1 MGEVHDRAYSQLGA
15 VPPERPPTMTGSRP
29 TTVLRLRSLR
39 ALLVLVVLSCSTL
52 PLAGLG
58 VFAWQRSEGDW
69 VRNAGELLQS
79 EARST
84 IDKIDRNLFE
94 RYGDVQAFA
103 FNPDASAEPPTVAEA
118 ADFYSRNYVIYDL
131 LLVVDA
137 SGRVVAGNSVTG
149 DGQPIDPATY
159 AGADLSTRPWFQ
171 QALTLPAG
179 QTYVQDPEVDPLV
192 SAATGRDDATLLFA
206 APVYGPDGR
215 AERLW
220 VNWASVP
227 RVIGQIMDEQVAGL
241 ADRGVA
247 VTAQLLREDGVV
259 LVGPGAQDSLD
270 LAAAGSPAATAVA
283 GGASGHGSDE
293 LADGTGEDAEQVR
306 GWSASQGALGFAG
319 YGWGVVLSEDLGDA
333 VAPASSLL
341 RAVLLVAVLVAAVV
355 AVVALLVARALT
367 RPLDHAVAALEQVAD
382 GDLRPRLPESGTDEL
397 RTLAVALNRSL
408 ENMGAALGG
417 LRDRTGDLSTASDQL
432 RGLSDDVSRDATRGT
447 QVARAAQAA
456 TELVSDNVRTVAAG
470 AEEMGTSIREIAHS
484 TSEAARVG
492 ASAVVAARETTAQV
506 ARLGDSSR
514 QIGDVV
520 AVITS
525 IAEQTNLLALN
536 ATIEAA
542 RAGEAG
548 KGFAVVANE
557 VKELAQET
565 QKATEDI
572 TRRVGAIQADTAG
585 AAASIAGIAS
595 IVEQMNDFQQTIAS
609 AVEEQSATTAEMS
622 RNVAQ
627 AATGTEGVSADVR
640 TVTAATRSTAESTE
654 STRETAAALAAITEE
669 LRGLVSR
676 FELPR

>member
-1 MGEVHDRAYSQLGA
+1 
-15 VPPERPPTMTGSRP
+15 MTGHRL
-29 TTVLRLRSLR
+29 TTALRLRSLR
-39 ALLVLVVLSCSTL
+39 VLLVLVVLACSTI

-69 VRNAGELLQS
+69 VRNSGELLQS

-103 FNPDASAEPPTVAEA
+103 FNPDASAPPATVAEA

-131 LLVVDA
+131 LLVVDLD
-137 SGRVVAGNSVTG
+137 GRVVAGNSVTG
-149 DGQPIDPATY
+149 DGAPVDPASY
-159 AGADLSTRPWFQ
+159 AGADLSQRPWFT
-171 QALTLPAG
+171 QALGLPAG

-192 SAATGRDDATLLFA
+192 SAATGRDDATLVFA

-215 AERLW
+215 ADRLW

-241 ADRGVA
+241 ETRGVTA
-247 VTAQLLREDGVV
+247 TAQMLRKDGVV
-259 LVGPGAQDSLD
+259 LVGPGAEDSLD
-270 LAAAGSPAATAVA
+270 LATAGSPAAVSVAA
-283 GGASGHGSDE
+283 GGSGHGTDE
-293 LADGTGEDAEQVR
+293 LGDGTGEDTEKVR
-306 GWSASQGALGFAG
+306 GWSASEGALGFAG
-319 YGWGVVLSEDLGDA
+319 YGWGVVLSEHLSDA

-341 RAVLLVAVLVAAVV
+341 KAVLLVAVLVAAVV

-408 ENMGAALGG
+408 ENMGSALGG

-432 RGLSDDVSRDATRGT
+432 RGLSDDVARDASRGT
-447 QVARAAQAA
+447 EVARAAQAA

-470 AEEMGTSIREIAHS
+470 AEEMGASIREIAHS

-492 ASAVVAARETTAQV
+492 ASAVVAARQTTAQV
-506 ARLGDSSR
+506 ARLGESSR
-514 QIGDVV
+514 EIGDVV
-520 AVITS
+520 AAITS

-572 TRRVGAIQADTAG
+572 TRRVETIQADTAG
-585 AAASIAGIAS
+585 AAASIAEIAA
-595 IVEQMNDFQQTIAS
+595 IVEQVNNHQQTIAS
-609 AVEEQSATTAEMS
+609 AVEQQSATTAEMS

-640 TVTAATRSTAESTE
+640 TVTAATRSTAAATE
-654 STRETAAALAAITEE
+654 STRETAAALATITEE

-676 FELPR
+676 FELP

>member
-1 MGEVHDRAYSQLGA
+1 
-15 VPPERPPTMTGSRP
+15 MTGHRL
-29 TTVLRLRSLR
+29 TTALRLRSLR
-39 ALLVLVVLSCSTL
+39 TLLVLVVLACSTV

-69 VRNAGELLQS
+69 VRNSGELLQS

-131 LLVVDA
+131 LLVVDRD
-137 SGRVVAGNSVTG
+137 GRVVGGNSVTG
-149 DGQPIDPATY
+149 DGQPIDPASY
-159 AGADLSTRPWFQ
+159 AGADLSTRPWFAE
-171 QALTLPAG
+171 ALALPAG

-192 SAATGRDDATLLFA
+192 SAASGRDDATLVFA
-206 APVYGPDGR
+206 APVYGADGQ

-227 RVIGQIMDEQVAGL
+227 RVMGQILDEQVAGL
-241 ADRGVA
+241 GDRGVA

-270 LAAAGSPAATAVA
+270 LTATGSPAATAVA
-283 GGASGHGSDE
+283 AGASGHGTDE
-293 LADGTGEDAEQVR
+293 LADGTGADVEKVR
-306 GWSASQGALGFAG
+306 GWSASEGALGFAG
-319 YGWGVVLSEDLGDA
+319 YGWGVVLSEHLGDA
-333 VAPASSLL
+333 VAPASALL
-341 RAVLLVAVLVAAVV
+341 QAVLLVAVVVAAVV

-367 RPLDHAVAALEQVAD
+367 RPLDHAVGVLEQVAD

-397 RTLAVALNRSL
+397 RALAVALNRSL
-408 ENMGAALGG
+408 EDMGSALGG

-432 RGLSDDVSRDATRGT
+432 RGLSDDVTRDAARGT
-447 QVARAAQAA
+447 EVAGTAQAA
-456 TELVSDNVRTVAAG
+456 TELVSENVRTVAAG
-470 AEEMGTSIREIAHS
+470 AEEMGVSIREIAHS

-492 ASAVVAARETTAQV
+492 ASAVVAAQRTTAQV
-506 ARLGDSSR
+506 ARLGESSR

-520 AVITS
+520 AAITS

-565 QKATEDI
+565 QRATEDI
-572 TRRVGAIQADTAG
+572 TRRVETIQADTAG
-585 AAASIAGIAS
+585 AAASIAEIAA
-595 IVEQMNDFQQTIAS
+595 IVEQVNNHQQTIAS

-640 TVTAATRSTAESTE
+640 TVTAATRSTAQSIA
-654 STRETAAALAAITEE
+654 STRETAVALATITEE

-676 FELPR
+676 FDLP